1 MVGCWSETTGASPR
15 LGGHAPAPLRARGGW
30 LARTGEG
37 GRHNLPSLAGRRSR
51 LVLPIAEPRDLW
63 LELSARRL
71 FDAPSL
77 RIELA
82 LNGTVVGELSLE
94 SGWRDYRFAVPARLL
109 KGGFNDVLL
118 TYSKTPRQADPV
130 ARGRNTVLA
139 LHSTTVTPRT
149 EE

>member
-1 MVGCWSETTGASPR
+1 MNYDKDLVVI
-15 LGGHAPAPLRARGGW
+15 LAP
-30 LARTGEG
+30 T
-37 GRHNLPSLAGRRSR
+37 
-51 LVLPIAEPRDLW
+51 
-63 LELSARRL
+63 LSARRL

-109 KGGFNDVLL
+109 KEGFNDVLL

-139 LHSTTVTPRT
+139 LHSITVTPRT